1 MGIKIFGQ
9 NILKGV
15 KHDNNLAVFSPGPSV
30 ESEGQTYRIQQ
41 RHSWFSNIGT
51 KRKTLVPFVWFSP
64 AFLDD
69 SQVGGICFGPKW
81 QDCPT
86 ISVWECIKGLKP
98 SLGCKHL
105 PQPSPGTGCSFL
117 ESTHLFKQPGIAWVS
132 KLGISIRPEALVANW
147 CKYIPL
153 FQNSQQTEYREF
165 HFNRIEFL
173 LWSGMEFKLLKIPA
187 SKVKKK
193 AVDIFVPS

>member
-1 MGIKIFGQ
+1 MITIWRFLAPAPLSNLRVRHIAFNKGRVGFPMLGQ
-9 NILKGV
+9 NV
-15 KHDNNLAVFSPGPSV
+15 KL
-30 ESEGQTYRIQQ
+30 
-41 RHSWFSNIGT
+41 WFLSSG
-51 KRKTLVPFVWFSP
+51 S
-64 AFLDD
+64 AFLDK

-105 PQPSPGTGCSFL
+105 RQPSPGTGCSFL

-173 LWSGMEFKLLKIPA
+173 LWSGIEIKLLKIPA
-187 SKVKKK
+187 PKVKKN
-193 AVDIFVPS
+193 